1 MRMHECNARHLH
13 VKGREGKKSLYV
25 LLDSAEYDQQDV
37 DLSENGL
44 CRLLAASGRRRS
56 SKSVCRQQDD
66 SICWRK
72 AF

>member
-1 MRMHECNARHLH
+1 MLMHECNTRHLH
-13 VKGREGKKSLYV
+13 VKGGGGKKLYV

-37 DLSENGL
+37 DVSENGL

-66 SICWRK
+66 SIYWRK